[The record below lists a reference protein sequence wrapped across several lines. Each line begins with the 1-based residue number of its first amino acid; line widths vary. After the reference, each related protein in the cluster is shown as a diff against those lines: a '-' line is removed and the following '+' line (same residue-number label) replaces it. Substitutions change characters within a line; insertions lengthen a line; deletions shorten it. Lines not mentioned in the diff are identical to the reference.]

1 MKKILRNLVIGF
13 GIILFLGGCGAQNED
28 TRERQ
33 TEEPI
38 EDQTSQT
45 PEEKT
50 DERDHSDPME
60 GMHHGG
66 EIPAGMKDAE
76 NPEYPVGTKVILATD
91 HMEGMDG
98 AEATISGAYETTIY
112 EVTYE
117 PTNGGDLVSNHKWV
131 VQEELK
137 DQEGQA
143 KPGDTVILQ
152 AEHME
157 GMKGATATVD
167 NAIQGTAYAVDYT
180 PTNGGEPME
189 DHMWVTGDEVK
200 PIEEN
205 QAKKEGILDL
215 APRFI
220 FTS

>member
-1 MKKILRNLVIGF
+1 MKKILRNLVIGL
-13 GIILFLGGCGAQNED
+13 GIILFLGGCAARNEE
-28 TRERQ
+28 TTERQ
-33 TEEPI
+33 TEEAG
-38 EDQTSQT
+38 EDKTTQA

-50 DERDHSDPME
+50 EETEHSESME

-66 EIPAGMKDAE
+66 EIPDAMKEAE

-91 HMEGMDG
+91 HMEGMEG

-117 PTNGGDLVSNHKWV
+117 PTNGGDPVSNHKWV

-143 KPGDTVILQ
+143 KPGDTVILE

-180 PTNGGEPME
+180 PTNGGEPMK

-200 PIEEN
+200 PIEGN

-215 APRFI
+215 APRF
-220 FTS
+220 FLS